1 MERRCSGAAVDGE
14 ALTIANDTIWA
25 IVALSTL
32 GVIVRPWNLP
42 EATWAGTG
50 AVMLIV
56 FGLLPWSDALKAVAK
71 GTDVYL
77 FLSGMM
83 LLAELA
89 RKEGLFDFLAGRA
102 ARLAGGSAMKLFA
115 LVYGVGTV
123 VTVFMS
129 NDATAVVLTPAVFA
143 ATKAAKVKDPL
154 PYLLI
159 CAFIAN
165 AASFVL
171 PISNP
176 ANLIIFRDHMPPLLQ
191 WLGRFALP
199 SVLSIAVTYAVLRF
213 TQRDSLRQEV
223 MAAEVDVPGLS
234 SGGRMTACGIVG
246 TGIVL
251 LLVSGFGVDLGQP
264 TFVAAVA
271 TAAVVLFL
279 KRESPWTVIK
289 DAPWEI
295 LPLVAGLFVL
305 VEALDRSG
313 VLKALIHVLQMAA
326 DRSAMVTTWVAGMT
340 LALICN
346 LVNNLPAGLL
356 AGSVVSASHVPR
368 QVASAVLIGVDLG
381 PNLSV
386 TGSLATILWLSALR
400 RENQNV
406 SAWSFLKLGA
416 LVMPPALLLA
426 IAGLLITGFVR

>member
-1 MERRCSGAAVDGE
+1 M
-14 ALTIANDTIWA
+14 TIANDTIWA
-25 IVALSTL
+25 IAALSTL
-32 GVIVRPWNLP
+32 GVIARPWRLP
-42 EATWAGTG
+42 EATWAVTG

-89 RKEGLFDFLAGRA
+89 RNEGLFDFLAGQA
-102 ARLAGGSAMKLFA
+102 ARWAGGSAMKLFA
-115 LVYGVGTV
+115 LIYGVGTV

-199 SVLSIAVTYAVLRF
+199 SLLSIGVTYAVLRF
-213 TQRDSLRQEV
+213 TQRDSLSQEV

-246 TGIVL
+246 TGIAL
-251 LLVSGFGVDLGQP
+251 LLVSGFGVDLGLP

-271 TAAVVLFL
+271 TAAVVFFL
-279 KRESPWTVIK
+279 KRESPGTVMK
-289 DAPWEI
+289 DISWEI

-313 VLKALIHVLQMAA
+313 VLKALIHVLQMEA
-326 DRSAMVTTWVAGMT
+326 DRSAMVTTWATGVT

-368 QVASAVLIGVDLG
+368 QVASAMLIGVDLG

-400 RENQNV
+400 RENQQV

-426 IAGLLITGFVR
+426 IAGLLVTGSIR